1 MDKIFEEIVDKGK
14 YSNNQ
19 QAQEN
24 QLGKCKLKP

>member
-1 MDKIFEEIVDKGK
+1 MDKIFQEIVDKGK
-14 YSNNQ
+14 YGNSQ